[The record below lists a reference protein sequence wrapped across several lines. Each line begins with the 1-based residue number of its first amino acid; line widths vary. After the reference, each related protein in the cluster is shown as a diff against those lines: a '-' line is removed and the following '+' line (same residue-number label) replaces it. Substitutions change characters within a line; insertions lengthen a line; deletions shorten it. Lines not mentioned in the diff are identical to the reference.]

1 MTQVPKGLSQLLAE
15 EVGIADPFL
24 NSRVN
29 SLVT

>member
-15 EVGIADPFL
+15 VGIANPFL